1 MSTESRPTEAVN
13 GHKTQKSDPTKEEA
27 SRPPWDEAKST
38 FVQPPEPGWTFG
50 SGANHTHAPASAA
63 ATAAKHVAIDP
74 FAPDR
79 KALDNYRLLVS
90 GVVPRPI
97 ALISTRSPDGTVEN
111 LAPMSFF
118 QMVNIDPPILAVGLT
133 SSLKEAKDTL
143 LNLIQARECVI
154 NVVSE
159 GFIEAVNATSINAPY
174 GVSEWDIAGLTP
186 VRDCQT
192 VSCARVKE
200 SIFSIEAHL
209 ESVREFTSRSNPGK
223 KSGCLVLLEVTYF
236 WAREDALNEDK
247 NHLDLAVLRPMSR
260 LGGNMYGR
268 TTQVIELKRLDFE
281 KDLNGFEGLEKLKDA
296 KEKQ

>member
-1 MSTESRPTEAVN
+1 MSTEPQPTESVN
-13 GHKTQKSDPTKEEA
+13 GHKTQKPDLA
-27 SRPPWDEAKST
+27 SRPPWDETAAT
-38 FVQPPEPGWTFG
+38 FVQTPEPGWTFG
-50 SGANHTHAPASAA
+50 SGANHTHARASASAA
-63 ATAAKHVAIDP
+63 TAKHVAIDP

-79 KALDNYRLLVS
+79 KAMDNYRLLVS

-143 LNLIQARECVI
+143 LNLIQARECVV

-186 VRDCQT
+186 VHDCHT

-209 ESVREFTSRSNPGK
+209 ESVREFTSRSHPGK

-236 WAREDALNEDK
+236 WAREDAINEDK
-247 NHLDLAVLRPMSR
+247 NRLDLTVCPTICLRCLLVQPFICNLFIHFIHWM
-260 LGGNMYGR
+260 
-268 TTQVIELKRLDFE
+268 E
-281 KDLNGFEGLEKLKDA
+281 
-296 KEKQ
+296 

>member
-1 MSTESRPTEAVN
+1 MSAESRPTEAVN
-13 GHKTQKSDPTKEEA
+13 GPKTQKSDLA
-27 SRPPWDEAKST
+27 SRPPWDETAST
-38 FVQPPEPGWTFG
+38 FVQNPEPGWTFG
-50 SGANHTHAPASAA
+50 SGANHTHARASASAA
-63 ATAAKHVAIDP
+63 TAKHVAIDP

-79 KALDNYRLLVS
+79 KAMDNYRLLVS

-143 LNLIQARECVI
+143 LNLIQARECVV

-159 GFIEAVNATSINAPY
+159 GFIEAVNATSINTPY

-186 VRDCQT
+186 VYDCHT

-200 SIFSIEAHL
+200 SIFSIEARL
-209 ESVREFTSRSNPGK
+209 ESVREFTSRSHPGK
-223 KSGCLVLLEVTYF
+223 KSGCLVLLEVSYF
-236 WAREDALNEDK
+236 WAREDAINEDK
-247 NHLDLAVLRPMSR
+247 NHLDLTVLRPMSR

-268 TTQVIELKRLDFE
+268 TTQVMELKRPDFE
-281 KDLNGFEGLEKLKDA
+281 TDLNGFGGLEKLKEA

>member
-1 MSTESRPTEAVN
+1 MSTEPQPTESVN
-13 GHKTQKSDPTKEEA
+13 GHKTQKPDLA
-27 SRPPWDEAKST
+27 SRSPWDETAAT
-38 FVQPPEPGWTFG
+38 FVQTPEPGWTFG
-50 SGANHTHAPASAA
+50 SGANHTHARASASAA
-63 ATAAKHVAIDP
+63 TAKHVAIDP

-79 KALDNYRLLVS
+79 KAMDNYRLLVS

-143 LNLIQARECVI
+143 LNLIQARECVV

-186 VRDCQT
+186 VHDCHT

-209 ESVREFTSRSNPGK
+209 ESVREFTSRSHPGK

-236 WAREDALNEDK
+236 WAREDAINEDK
-247 NHLDLAVLRPMSR
+247 NRLDLTVLRPMSR
-260 LGGNMYGR
+260 LGGDMYGR
-268 TTQVIELKRLDFE
+268 TTQLMELNRPDFE
-281 KDLNGFEGLEKLKDA
+281 RDFNGFEGLEKLKEA